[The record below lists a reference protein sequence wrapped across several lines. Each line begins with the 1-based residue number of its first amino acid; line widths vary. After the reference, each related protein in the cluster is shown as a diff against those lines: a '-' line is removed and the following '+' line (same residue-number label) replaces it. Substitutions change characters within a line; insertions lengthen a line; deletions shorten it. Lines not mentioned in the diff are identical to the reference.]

1 MNDKESI
8 RQFLCQFPRQIE
20 GLVYLYLQSIA
31 HEGVVHSSGY
41 ALAKQLGI
49 YRPTLF
55 RILNHLQRQQCISLT
70 RDRDCDSAS
79 GSKLI
84 IKLLLEPCK
93 THGENEENDTLQG
106 EQATLQTDNVK
117 LQEEQATLQTDN
129 VTLQGEQVTLQ
140 GEEVT
145 LQTENDTENPEEM
158 AFFDPPQPVLTL
170 RGPYSGHGDEVDV
183 TDCYATQQQ
192 KKSKEENPPAPPQEE
207 IKRKISHKRA
217 RMSKQ
222 TLEMR
227 KQAFIDSIMPFSSR
241 YDTAMLHAF
250 VNYWTEPN
258 RSLSRMRFEM
268 QKTWSTSL
276 RLATWARNE
285 ASFGRRSQYTP
296 RPSSTECVNQ
306 AQQWA
311 MEESMRV
318 VQESACNRLLRQQ
331 FLNSL

>member
-1 MNDKESI
+1 MNDKEST

-31 HEGVVHSSGY
+31 QEGVVHSSGY

-106 EQATLQTDNVK
+106 EQV
-117 LQEEQATLQTDN
+117 TLQTDN
-129 VTLQGEQVTLQ
+129 VTLQAEEVTLQ

-145 LQTENDTENPEEM
+145 LQTENGTEKQEEM

-170 RGPYSGHGDEVDV
+170 RSPYSGHHDETDV

-217 RMSKQ
+217 RMRKQ

-227 KQAFIDSIMPFSSR
+227 KQAFIDNIMPFSSR

-250 VNYWTEPN
+250 ANYWTEPN

-285 ASFGRRSQYTP
+285 ASFGRRSQYSP

-311 MEESMRV
+311 MEETMRV

>member
-1 MNDKESI
+1 MNDKEST

-31 HEGVVHSSGY
+31 QEGVVHSSGY

-55 RILNHLQRQQCISLT
+55 RILNHLQRQRCISLT
-70 RDRDCDSAS
+70 RDWDYNSAS

-106 EQATLQTDNVK
+106 EQV
-117 LQEEQATLQTDN
+117 TLQTDN
-129 VTLQGEQVTLQ
+129 VTLQAEEVTLQ

-145 LQTENDTENPEEM
+145 LQTDNGTENPEEM
-158 AFFDPPQPVLTL
+158 AGFDPPQPVLTL
-170 RGPYSGHGDEVDV
+170 RGPYSGHHDETDV

-250 VNYWTEPN
+250 ANYWTEPN

-285 ASFGRRSQYTP
+285 ASFGRRSQYSP
-296 RPSSTECVNQ
+296 RPSSTECVSQ

>member
-1 MNDKESI
+1 MNDKETT
-8 RQFLCQFPRQIE
+8 RTFLCQFTRQIE
-20 GLVYLYLQSIA
+20 GLVYLFLQSIA
-31 HEGVVHSSGY
+31 QEGMVHSSGY
-41 ALAKQLGI
+41 ALAKQLGV
-49 YRPTLF
+49 YRTTLF
-55 RILNHLQRQQCISLT
+55 RILSHLEQQRRIRLA
-70 RDRDCDSAS
+70 RDNGSAT

-84 IKLLLEPCK
+84 ITLLPESSK
-93 THGENEENDTLQG
+93 THGMEKANVTLLPENDTLQS
-106 EQATLQTDNVK
+106 
-117 LQEEQATLQTDN
+117 
-129 VTLQGEQVTLQ
+129 
-140 GEEVT
+140 EEVT
-145 LQTENDTENPEEM
+145 LQTENDTLQTEEITLQTEDDTEKSEET
-158 AFFDPPQPVLTL
+158 AFSDPLQQISTL
-170 RGPYSGHGDEVDV
+170 RSPYSRHHDKTDV
-183 TDCYATQQQ
+183 TDCYAAEEQ

-250 VNYWTEPN
+250 ANYWTEPN

-285 ASFGRRSQYTP
+285 ASFGRRSQYSP
-296 RPSSTECVNQ
+296 RPSSAECVSQ

-318 VQESACNRLLRQQ
+318 VKEAEHNRLLRQQ